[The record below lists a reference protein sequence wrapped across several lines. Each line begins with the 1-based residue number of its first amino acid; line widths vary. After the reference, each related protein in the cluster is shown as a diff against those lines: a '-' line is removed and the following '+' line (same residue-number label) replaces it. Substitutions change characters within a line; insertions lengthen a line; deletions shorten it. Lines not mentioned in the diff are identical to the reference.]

1 MQCAVCGQV
10 FHEEVELTLAHCDIS
25 EVQLA
30 EWLRSCRVDSLPSAF
45 EPVPYPAQHVSFVG
59 HDGAIAF
66 WSNIENVVTTATND
80 LHQSQDVLVNFAGEV
95 FAPLPGTIA
104 PRLVEN

>member
-10 FHEEVELTLAHCDIS
+10 FHEEVELTLAHCDIA

-30 EWLRSCRVDSLPSAF
+30 EWLRGCRVDSFPSAF
-45 EPVPYPAQHVSFVG
+45 EPVPYPAQHVSFVR

-66 WSNIENVVTTATND
+66 GPNIENVVTAATDD
-80 LHQSQDVLVNFAGEV
+80 LHEAQDVLVNFAGDI
-95 FAPLPGTIA
+95 FALLPRTVA
-104 PRLVEN
+104 PR